1 MPNPGKESFI
11 PPFTNPLETYPGL
24 TINDLN
30 RYLPAIQ
37 TVDDIS
43 MTSDQMKEGLFL
55 STCLDGMQQL
65 PDRSIDLIITEPPK
79 DPWSEIND
87 QGSQM
92 TLQEYYQWNEKW
104 LDQSYRVLKNTGGL
118 YLLCDWPESSMYHGL
133 ISNRFMVQTRITWRD
148 QGDKRQPRNPTW
160 KNEIGDIWFATKSEN
175 FLFDLRAVS
184 LESDQKE
191 LISVSKNGSQTNFWM
206 DIPEVNDGNIR
217 KPDKLVSKILNTSSF
232 KLNWVLDPFMN
243 CGDVGVASKRYG
255 RRFIGFE
262 TNKDL
267 LLLSMKRIDQEG

>member
-11 PPFTNPLETYPGL
+11 PLFTNPLETYPGL

-148 QGDKRQPRNPTW
+148 QGDKGQPRNPTW

-184 LESDQKE
+184 LESDQKD
-191 LISVSKNGSQTNFWM
+191 LISVSKNGLQTNFWM

-217 KPDKLVSKILNTSSF
+217 KPDKLVSKIMNTSSF

>member
-1 MPNPGKESFI
+1 MPDSGKESFI

-148 QGDKRQPRNPTW
+148 QGDKDQPRNPTW
-160 KNEIGDIWFATKSEN
+160 INEIGDIWFATKSEN

-191 LISVSKNGSQTNFWM
+191 LISVSKNRLKTNFWM
-206 DIPEVNDGNIR
+206 DIPEVTDGNIR
-217 KPDKLVSKILNTSSF
+217 KPDKLVSKIMNTSSF

>member
-1 MPNPGKESFI
+1 MPNPRKESFI
-11 PPFTNPLETYPGL
+11 TPFTNPLETHPGL

-148 QGDKRQPRNPTW
+148 QGDKGQPRNPTW

-184 LESDQKE
+184 LESDQKD
-191 LISVSKNGSQTNFWM
+191 LISVSKNGLQTNFWM

-217 KPDKLVSKILNTSSF
+217 KPSKLVSKIMNTSSF